1 MKQQII
7 EALASVLIA
16 YDKIIGLKLQSIKQ
30 RINSIRFSHKI
41 TFRGGKTITIRKDAK
56 IINPQWIEV
65 GENLTIGDRVT
76 FSTWPLSD
84 SKSNQIKLF
93 VGNNCR
99 FGDDS
104 HITAANH
111 IEIGDN
117 FLSGKKVLITDN
129 SHRNVTPDE
138 LSIAPVKRKIV
149 SKGPVYIG
157 NNVWVGENAAILPG
171 VTIGDGAIIGAN
183 AIVTQNIPPGGIA
196 VGNPAKIIKILNP
209 QNNES

>member
-129 SHRNVTPDE
+129 SHGNVTPDE

-183 AIVTQNIPPGGIA
+183 AIVTQNIPQIGRA
-196 VGNPAKIIKILNP
+196 SCRERV
-209 QNNES
+209 

>member
-117 FLSGKKVLITDN
+117 FLSGKKVLITDY